1 MTQEPETRL
10 LDDMPDYD
18 DDEPDPVCEHC
29 HGTGGDPMNDYILPC
44 EECDG
49 EGYKWWL

>member
-1 MTQEPETRL
+1 MEPDPAVEY
-10 LDDMPDYD
+10 LDD
-18 DDEPDPVCEHC
+18 DDERAERDRVCPNC
-29 HGTGGDPMNDYILPC
+29 GGDGGEPFDDFCTPC

>member
-1 MTQEPETRL
+1 MSITLEEYYSGP
-10 LDDMPDYD
+10 
-18 DDEPDPVCEHC
+18 DDEPDLTCDHC
-29 HGTGGDPMNDYILPC
+29 AGTGGEPLDNFCTPC

>member
-1 MTQEPETRL
+1 MTGPIVNPEAT
-10 LDDMPDYD
+10 DYVD
-18 DDEPDPVCEHC
+18 DDWDEEDRTCPNC
-29 HGTGGDPMNDYILPC
+29 GGDGGEPFDDYCTPC